1 MSLSPTP
8 DQQSQRSSY
17 ELGWVAIHRMLREG
31 GSWSGR
37 EQNCAFLNTRDGRF
51 VTASGVTG
59 LDVPDDMRAV
69 ARVDWDQDGRGDLL
83 FTGRNSPRVRL
94 FLNRAE
100 TAGKALEFRV
110 QGTACNRDGV
120 GARLELELDDGR
132 KLVQSL
138 RAGEGYLAQS
148 SKWVHFGLG
157 TAKPVKL
164 RVRWPKPSERG
175 WEEFQ
180 LAGETRRFTLVEG
193 TGVAQPGASKPVDLD
208 VRRAQE
214 LESNETAR
222 IPLAARV
229 PLPPLPMVT
238 PDGMTADAKLGVE
251 PPLVVTLWASWCAP
265 CVKELTEM
273 ARRAD
278 ELRAAGINVLA
289 LSVDELATRKDALQ
303 LLERLQWDFHAGF
316 ATVDALEGLDAL
328 QASVLDR
335 RRRTPVPTS
344 FLVDGERRVAVIYKG
359 PVELDTLLADVA
371 RLGARPEEL
380 RDRAAAFPGR
390 WVGPLPEAPLA
401 ALELAYVERGL
412 SAAADEIARDRMV
425 SKKSSRA
432 EILNEM
438 GKVRAQQGR
447 LDEAIASFAEAL
459 DLEPRSLELNINL
472 AYALHQT
479 GRVSDAVPF
488 YENALRLDS
497 RNVVALTNLALAHC
511 ALGRCDLADQEL
523 AVLEIVDPKAA
534 ADVRRQM
541 KAYFGR

>member
-8 DQQSQRSSY
+8 DQQAQRSSY
-17 ELGWVAIHRMLREG
+17 ELGWVAIHRLLREG

-37 EQNCAFLNTRDGRF
+37 EQNCAFLNTRDGGF

-100 TAGKALEFRV
+100 KAGKTLEFRV
-110 QGTACNRDGV
+110 QGTASNRDGV

-157 TAKPVKL
+157 AAKPVKL

-180 LAGETRRFTLVEG
+180 LTGEARRFTLVEG
-193 TGVAQPGASKPVDLD
+193 TGVAQPVASKPVELELAP
-208 VRRAQE
+208 AQSF
-214 LESNETAR
+214 ESNETAR

-229 PLPPLPMVT
+229 PLPPLPMLT
-238 PDGMTADAKLGVE
+238 PDGLTADAKLGVAA
-251 PPLVVTLWASWCAP
+251 PMVVTLWASWCAP
-265 CVKELTEM
+265 CVKELTEF

-316 ATVDALEGLDAL
+316 ATVDVLEGLDAL

-344 FLVDGERRVAVIYKG
+344 FLVDAERRVAVIFKG
-359 PVELDTLLADVA
+359 PVALDTLLADVA

-390 WVGPLPEAPLA
+390 WFGALPEAGLA

-412 SAAADEIARDRMV
+412 DEAADEIARDRMV
-425 SKKSSRA
+425 SKQSSRA

-447 LDEAIASFAEAL
+447 LEEAIASFAEAL
-459 DLEPRSLELNINL
+459 DLEPRSLDLNINL

-523 AVLEIVDPKAA
+523 AVLDIVDPKAA

-541 KAYFGR
+541 KTYFGR